1 MGKVSFALTSLV
13 AAIPGG
19 FLCYLLVMAF
29 VSHAANLQLM
39 SQIFV
44 GLSLLCAGTVAL
56 MPVGILI
63 FGGRSAGKKTAAKS
77 PSGKKSQAVADE
89 DDAEVLDADEDLEI
103 EEDLE
108 ATSSFEPVVDGDDD
122 FTDAIEQDSNE
133 MFLESA
139 DDLETASE
147 EIFDDFDDEEDSKK
161 TKKKRK

>member
-63 FGGRSAGKKTAAKS
+63 FGGRSAAKKTAAKT
-77 PSGKKSQAVADE
+77 PAGKKSQAVADE
-89 DDAEVLDADEDLEI
+89 DDAEVLDDDEDLEI
-103 EEDLE
+103 EDDLE
-108 ATSSFEPVVDGDDD
+108 ATSSFEPVVDDEEDL
-122 FTDAIEQDSNE
+122 TEAVEPDSQE

-139 DDLETASE
+139 DDLETTADDF
-147 EIFDDFDDEEDSKK
+147 FDDLDEDEKP
-161 TKKKRK
+161 KKKR

>member
-19 FLCYLLVMAF
+19 ILCYLLVMAF

-63 FGGRSAGKKTAAKS
+63 FGGRPAGKKTSAKA
-77 PSGKKSQAVADE
+77 PAGKKSQAAANDDE
-89 DDAEVLDADEDLEI
+89 EEILDADNDLQAND
-103 EEDLE
+103 DLE
-108 ATSSFEPVVDGDDD
+108 ATSSFEPVVEGDDD

-139 DDLETASE
+139 DDLEAASE
-147 EIFDDFDDEEDSKK
+147 EIFDDFDDEEESKK
-161 TKKKRK
+161 TQKKRK